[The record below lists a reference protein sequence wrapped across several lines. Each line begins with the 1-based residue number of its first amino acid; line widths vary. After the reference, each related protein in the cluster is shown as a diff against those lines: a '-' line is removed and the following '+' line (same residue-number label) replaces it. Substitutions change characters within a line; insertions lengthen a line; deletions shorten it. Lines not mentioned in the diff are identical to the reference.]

1 MPDLRAITLAALAWG
16 LGGCATTPVYERPPA
31 PVPEAYPVAAVN
43 GPSAADRPWVNLV
56 RDERLR
62 QLIERALVHNR
73 DLQAATLAVEQ
84 VRAQYRVQQAAA
96 QPSLNLALGGSRQP
110 DGQGGSGSSYSAG
123 LIISAWEWD
132 FFGRLAS
139 LEEAARAQYL
149 ASEEGRHA
157 AQTSLVAA
165 VAASWLSL
173 QTQEAL
179 LALSR
184 QTLANREA
192 SERLV
197 RLRHGHGVASA
208 LDLRQAESLSAAAR
222 VVLAQQERQR
232 ARDRNALTLLAG
244 QVLPEGLLTPVDDP
258 QALFEPVP
266 PGLPAELLVRRADIR
281 QAEQQLVAANA
292 QIGAARAAFFP
303 RISLTAGFG
312 SVSRELSGLLR
323 GDSWG
328 FTLAPQLLLP
338 IVDAGR
344 NQATLEAAE
353 AGRALA
359 VARYEKTIQTA
370 FREVADALAD
380 GEASTRQIEALRAQ
394 TQAEE
399 ARLDLVRQRQR
410 QGVAGALEVLDAE
423 RSLFA
428 SRQAW
433 VQARWSWAQSQIGL
447 YAALG
452 GGWDRQGGR

>member
-1 MPDLRAITLAALAWG
+1 MPDLRAITLAVLAWG
-16 LGGCATTPVYERPPA
+16 LGGCAMTPLYERPSP
-31 PVPEAYPVAAVN
+31 PVPEAYPGAVVN
-43 GPSAADRPWVNLV
+43 GPSAADRSWVHLV

-62 QLIERALVHNR
+62 GLIELALAHNR
-73 DLQAATLAVEQ
+73 DLRAATLAVEQ
-84 VRAQYRVQQAAA
+84 VRAQYRVQQGAVRPAV
-96 QPSLNLALGGSRQP
+96 NLALGGSRQP
-110 DGQGGSGSSYSAG
+110 DGQGGIGSSYSAG
-123 LIISAWEWD
+123 LLVSAWELD

-139 LEEAARAQYL
+139 LEEVARAQYL

-197 RLRHGHGVASA
+197 RLRHGQGVASA
-208 LDLRQAESLSAAAR
+208 LELRQAEGLSAAAR

-244 QVLPEGLLTPVDDP
+244 HALPEAFLTPVEDP
-258 QALFEPVP
+258 QTLFEPVP
-266 PGLPAELLVRRADIR
+266 AGLPAELLVRRADIR
-281 QAEQQLVAANA
+281 QAEHQLVAANA

-312 SVSRELSGLLR
+312 SASRELSGLLR
-323 GDSWG
+323 DDSWG

-338 IVDAGR
+338 ILDAGR
-344 NQATLEAAE
+344 NRATLEAAE
-353 AGRALA
+353 AGRLLA

-370 FREVADALAD
+370 FREVGDALAD
-380 GEASTRQIEALRAQ
+380 GEASARQMEALWAQ

-399 ARLDLVRQRQR
+399 ARLDLARQRQR
-410 QGVAGALEVLDAE
+410 QGVASALEVLDAE

-452 GGWDRQGGR
+452 GGWDPQGR